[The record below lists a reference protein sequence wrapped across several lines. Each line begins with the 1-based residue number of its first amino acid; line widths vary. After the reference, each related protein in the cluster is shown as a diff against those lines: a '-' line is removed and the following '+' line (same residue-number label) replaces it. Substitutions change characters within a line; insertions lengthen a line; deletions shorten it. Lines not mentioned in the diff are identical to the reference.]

1 MTTSF
6 HGHEHCC
13 ATDGQTGMRQR
24 LQHVHTAQRQQPQH
38 QNHVQHHSSQHQIHQ
53 HHQHQTHHQHPI
65 HQQHFSQHQ
74 IHQQHSSQHQV
85 QPQQQPQIHQQHSSQ
100 HQVRHQHQIHQQ
112 HSSQHQVQPQ
122 QQQPQIHQQHSSQH
136 QVQQQQQQ
144 PQIHQQHSSQHQV
157 HHQHQIHQQHSSHH
171 QVQQQQQQP
180 QIHQQH
186 SSQHQVHHQ
195 HQIHQQHS
203 SHHQVQ
209 QQQQQPQIHQQHS
222 SQHQVRHQH
231 QIHQQRSSQDQVH
244 QLLQHHTHSAQLPL
258 HNCHRYYSS
267 CTLPATSRNKGKF
280 TNLRDSVKKSPTKS
294 KAKVEASAD
303 VLWPSSSWGS
313 LAFEKA
319 SPAPVVVNTDSI
331 DTQPYVNG
339 TEADYEYEEIT
350 LERGNSG
357 LGFSIAGGTDNPH
370 IGEDPSIFI
379 TKIIAGGAAA
389 QDGRL
394 RVNDSILR
402 VNDVDVRDVTHS
414 KAVEALKEAGCIVRL
429 YVRRRKALTEKMVD
443 IKLVKGPK
451 GLGFSI
457 AGGVGNQ
464 HIPGD
469 NSIYVTKIIEGGAAH
484 KDGKLQIGDKLLAV
498 NCVCLEE
505 VSHEDAVAA
514 LKNTPDVVY
523 LKVAKPTSVF
533 MNDSYAPPDITNSYS
548 QHMDNHITP
557 SGYLTQ
563 ASNPATPGRYSP
575 ITKGMLGD
583 DELTREPRKVVL
595 HRGSTGLGFNIVGGE
610 DGEGIFISFI
620 LAGGPADLCGELRK
634 GDRII
639 SVNGVDLRS
648 ATHEQA
654 AAALKNAGQT
664 VTIVA
669 QYRPEEYSRFEAK
682 IHDLREQMMNSSIS
696 SGSGSLRTSQKRTLY
711 VRALFD
717 YDKTKDSGLPSQ
729 GLNFKFGD
737 ILHVLNASDDEWWQA
752 RQVTVDGEVEEVGV
766 IPSKRRVE
774 KKERA
779 RLKTVKFNAKSRD
792 KGQSVNDKRKKNLF
806 PRKFPFYKNKDH
818 SEQETSDVDQH
829 VTSNASDSESSYRGQ
844 EEYVLSYETVVQ
856 QEVNYTRPVIILGPM
871 KDRINDDL
879 ISEFPDK
886 FGSCV
891 PHTTR
896 PKRDYEVDGRDYHF
910 VTSREQMEKD
920 IQDHKFIEAGQY
932 NNHLYGTSVQSV
944 REVAEKGKHCILDVS
959 GNAIKRLQLAQLHPI
974 AVFIK
979 PKSVENILE
988 MNKRLTEEQGRK
1000 TFDRAM
1006 KLEQEFTEHFTAIV
1020 QGDTLEEIYSQVK
1033 QIIEEQS
1040 GPYIWVPAKD
1050 KL

>member
-1 MTTSF
+1 MPVRKK
-6 HGHEHCC
+6 
-13 ATDGQTGMRQR
+13 D
-24 LQHVHTAQRQQPQH
+24 AQRALLLLEEYRSKLSNTEDRQLRNSIQRVIDIFQSNLFQALIDIQEFYEVTLLDNQRCGESVKVPDAMPPVNLWDFSSIQSTTVTSDTLPSLSTSIEDSPLLNEILHVLAKAKSSHSELDQKYRQHDEDTGSPQE
-38 QNHVQHHSSQHQIHQ
+38 QSSPQFTDEAPGPELVQVAEKNLSQIENVHGYVAHAHISPMKVESLECIFDGPS
-53 HHQHQTHHQHPI
+53 TVVNEESPPPPTTPL
-65 HQQHFSQHQ
+65 SNPY
-74 IHQQHSSQHQV
+74 
-85 QPQQQPQIHQQHSSQ
+85 PQSP
-100 HQVRHQHQIHQQ
+100 VT
-112 HSSQHQVQPQ
+112 
-122 QQQPQIHQQHSSQH
+122 
-136 QVQQQQQQ
+136 VQQTDAV
-144 PQIHQQHSSQHQV
+144 PPSTLIIPVIPISTVPAEPAVISPSTSQAN
-157 HHQHQIHQQHSSHH
+157 
-171 QVQQQQQQP
+171 P
-180 QIHQQH
+180 
-186 SSQHQVHHQ
+186 
-195 HQIHQQHS
+195 
-203 SHHQVQ
+203 
-209 QQQQQPQIHQQHS
+209 P
-222 SQHQVRHQH
+222 
-231 QIHQQRSSQDQVH
+231 
-244 QLLQHHTHSAQLPL
+244 
-258 HNCHRYYSS
+258 
-267 CTLPATSRNKGKF
+267 
-280 TNLRDSVKKSPTKS
+280 
-294 KAKVEASAD
+294 
-303 VLWPSSSWGS
+303 
-313 LAFEKA
+313 
-319 SPAPVVVNTDSI
+319 PVVVNTESLDSA
-331 DTQPYVNG
+331 PYVNG
-339 TEADYEYEEIT
+339 TEADFEYEEIT

-379 TKIIAGGAAA
+379 TKVIPGGAAA

-394 RVNDSILR
+394 RVNDVILR
-402 VNDVDVRDVTHS
+402 VNEVDVRDVTHS
-414 KAVEALKEAGCIVRL
+414 KAVEALKEAGSLVRL
-429 YVRRRKALTEKMVD
+429 YVRRRKSASEKVME
-443 IKLVKGPK
+443 IKLIKGPK

-484 KDGKLQIGDKLLAV
+484 KDGRLQIGDKLLAV
-498 NCVCLEE
+498 NSSCLEE
-505 VSHEDAVAA
+505 VTHEHAVTA

-523 LKVAKPTSVF
+523 LKVAKPNSVF
-533 MNDSYAPPDITNSYS
+533 MNDSFAPPDITNSYS
-548 QHMDNHITP
+548 QHMENHISPP
-557 SGYLTQ
+557 SYLSQ
-563 ASNPATPGRYSP
+563 PLPPVHSGRYSP
-575 ITKGMLGD
+575 TPKTTVGED
-583 DELTREPRKVVL
+583 DVTREPRKVVL

-634 GDRII
+634 GDRLV
-639 SVNGVDLRS
+639 SVNGIDLRS

-696 SGSGSLRTSQKRTLY
+696 SGSGSLRTNQKRSLY

-737 ILHVLNASDDEWWQA
+737 ILHVVNASDDEWWQA
-752 RQVTVDGEVEEVGV
+752 RQVTPQGEVEEMGV

-779 RLKTVKFNAKSRD
+779 RLKTVKFNPKSREKGD
-792 KGQSVNDKRKKNLF
+792 NPDDMLSKGQS
-806 PRKFPFYKNKDH
+806 
-818 SEQETSDVDQH
+818 
-829 VTSNASDSESSYRGQ
+829 GQ
-844 EEYVLSYETVVQ
+844 EEYVLSYEPVCQ
-856 QEVNYTRPVIILGPM
+856 QEVNYSRPVIILGPM
-871 KDRINDDL
+871 KDRVNDDL

-910 VTSREQMEKD
+910 VVSREQMERD
-920 IQDHKFIEAGQY
+920 IQEHKFIEAGQY

-959 GNAIKRLQLAQLHPI
+959 GNAIKRLQVAVLYPI
-974 AVFIK
+974 AIFIK
-979 PKSVENILE
+979 PKSVENIME

-1000 TFDRAM
+1000 TYDRAM
-1006 KLEQEFTEHFTAIV
+1006 KLEQEFMEHFTAIV
-1020 QGDTLEEIYSQVK
+1020 LGDTLEEIYDQVK

-1040 GPYIWVPAKD
+1040 GPYIWVQSKE

>member
-1 MTTSF
+1 MPIRKK
-6 HGHEHCC
+6 
-13 ATDGQTGMRQR
+13 D
-24 LQHVHTAQRQQPQH
+24 AQRALSLLEEYRTKL
-38 QNHVQHHSSQHQIHQ
+38 NHTEDWQLRLSIQRVIDIFQSNLFQALIDIQEFYEVTLLDNQKCRESPKTSEPMLPVNLWDFSSLKS
-53 HHQHQTHHQHPI
+53 TTVT
-65 HQQHFSQHQ
+65 S
-74 IHQQHSSQHQV
+74 
-85 QPQQQPQIHQQHSSQ
+85 
-100 HQVRHQHQIHQQ
+100 
-112 HSSQHQVQPQ
+112 
-122 QQQPQIHQQHSSQH
+122 
-136 QVQQQQQQ
+136 
-144 PQIHQQHSSQHQV
+144 
-157 HHQHQIHQQHSSHH
+157 
-171 QVQQQQQQP
+171 
-180 QIHQQH
+180 
-186 SSQHQVHHQ
+186 
-195 HQIHQQHS
+195 
-203 SHHQVQ
+203 
-209 QQQQQPQIHQQHS
+209 
-222 SQHQVRHQH
+222 
-231 QIHQQRSSQDQVH
+231 
-244 QLLQHHTHSAQLPL
+244 
-258 HNCHRYYSS
+258 N
-267 CTLPATSRNKGKF
+267 TLPSLSTSIEKYRHHDEDTFPQEQSSPQLTDEVPGPELVQVAEK
-280 TNLRDSVKKSPTKS
+280 NLSQIENVHGYVGHAHISPMKQTD
-294 KAKVEASAD
+294 AAP
-303 VLWPSSSWGS
+303 PSSPIIPVIPI
-313 LAFEKA
+313 
-319 SPAPVVVNTDSI
+319 SPIPAETAPVILPPTSQANPPPVVVNTDSL
-331 DTQPYVNG
+331 DTPPYVNG

-379 TKIIAGGAAA
+379 TKVIPGGAAA

-394 RVNDSILR
+394 RVNDVILR
-402 VNDVDVRDVTHS
+402 VNEADVRDVTHS
-414 KAVEALKEAGCIVRL
+414 RAVEALKEAGSLVHL
-429 YVRRRKALTEKMVD
+429 YVRRRKPVSEKVME

-484 KDGKLQIGDKLLAV
+484 KDGRLQIGDKLLAV
-498 NCVCLEE
+498 NSACLEE
-505 VSHEDAVAA
+505 VSHEHAVTA

-523 LKVAKPTSVF
+523 LKVAKPNSVF
-533 MNDSYAPPDITNSYS
+533 MNDSFAPPDITNSYS
-548 QHMDNHITP
+548 QHMENHISPPSYLGQPLPPEAP
-557 SGYLTQ
+557 SGH
-563 ASNPATPGRYSP
+563 YSP
-575 ITKGMLGD
+575 TPKSMLG
-583 DELTREPRKVVL
+583 EEVTREPRKVVL
-595 HRGSTGLGFNIVGGE
+595 HRGTTGLGFNIVGGE

-634 GDRII
+634 GDRLV

-669 QYRPEEYSRFEAK
+669 HYRPEEYSRFEAK

-696 SGSGSLRTSQKRTLY
+696 SGSGSLRTSQKRSLY
-711 VRALFD
+711 VRVLFD

-737 ILHVLNASDDEWWQA
+737 ILHVVNASDDEWWQA
-752 RQVTVDGEVEEVGV
+752 RQVTPEGEAEEVGV

-779 RLKTVKFNAKSRD
+779 RLKTVKFNSKSRD
-792 KGQSVNDKRKKNLF
+792 RGSLNDKRKKNLF
-806 PRKFPFYKNKDH
+806 SRKFPFYNKDA

-829 VTSNASDSESSYRGQ
+829 ITSNASDSESSYRGQ
-844 EEYVLSYETVVQ
+844 EEYVLSYEPVNQ
-856 QEVNYTRPVIILGPM
+856 QEVNYTRPVIVLGPM
-871 KDRINDDL
+871 KDRVNDDL

-896 PKRDYEVDGRDYHF
+896 PKRDYEVDTRDYHF
-910 VTSREQMEKD
+910 VVSREQMEKD

-979 PKSVENILE
+979 PKSMENIME
-988 MNKRLTEEQGRK
+988 MNKRLTEEQSRK
-1000 TFDRAM
+1000 TFDRAT

-1020 QGDTLEEIYSQVK
+1020 QGDTLEEIYEQVK
-1033 QIIEEQS
+1033 QTIEEQS
-1040 GPYIWVPAKD
+1040 GLFIWVLSKE

>member
-1 MTTSF
+1 MFKTVSKQHAPRHFYGISVLDQFKCSGSEKMSPSIKNLDCFSPMLCHCKVACSNSTVSLMF
-6 HGHEHCC
+6 GCKKYRYQDEDTPPQEHI
-13 ATDGQTGMRQR
+13 
-24 LQHVHTAQRQQPQH
+24 
-38 QNHVQHHSSQHQIHQ
+38 S
-53 HHQHQTHHQHPI
+53 
-65 HQQHFSQHQ
+65 
-74 IHQQHSSQHQV
+74 
-85 QPQQQPQIHQQHSSQ
+85 PQITNEVIGPELVHVSEKNLSEIENVHGFVSHS
-100 HQVRHQHQIHQQ
+100 HI
-112 HSSQHQVQPQ
+112 
-122 QQQPQIHQQHSSQH
+122 
-136 QVQQQQQQ
+136 
-144 PQIHQQHSSQHQV
+144 
-157 HHQHQIHQQHSSHH
+157 
-171 QVQQQQQQP
+171 
-180 QIHQQH
+180 
-186 SSQHQVHHQ
+186 
-195 HQIHQQHS
+195 
-203 SHHQVQ
+203 
-209 QQQQQPQIHQQHS
+209 
-222 SQHQVRHQH
+222 
-231 QIHQQRSSQDQVH
+231 
-244 QLLQHHTHSAQLPL
+244 
-258 HNCHRYYSS
+258 
-267 CTLPATSRNKGKF
+267 
-280 TNLRDSVKKSPTKS
+280 SPI
-294 KAKVEASAD
+294 KANPPP
-303 VLWPSSSWGS
+303 VL
-313 LAFEKA
+313 
-319 SPAPVVVNTDSI
+319 VNTDSLE
-331 DTQPYVNG
+331 TPTYVNG
-339 TEADYEYEEIT
+339 TDADYEYEEIT

-370 IGEDPSIFI
+370 IGDDSSIFI
-379 TKIIAGGAAA
+379 TKIITGGAAA

-394 RVNDSILR
+394 RVNDCILR
-402 VNDVDVRDVTHS
+402 VNEVDVCDVTHS
-414 KAVEALKEAGCIVRL
+414 KAVEALKEAGSIVRL
-429 YVRRRKALTEKMVD
+429 YVKRRKPVSEKIME
-443 IKLVKGPK
+443 IKLIKGPK

-498 NCVCLEE
+498 NNVCLEE
-505 VSHEDAVAA
+505 VTHEEAVTA
-514 LKNTPDVVY
+514 LKNTSDFVY
-523 LKVAKPTSVF
+523 LKVAKPTSMY
-533 MNDSYAPPDITNSYS
+533 MNDGCAPPDITNSSS
-548 QHMDNHITP
+548 QPVDNHVSPSSFLGQTP
-557 SGYLTQ
+557 
-563 ASNPATPGRYSP
+563 ASPARYSP
-575 ITKGMLGD
+575 VSKAVLGD
-583 DELTREPRKVVL
+583 DEITREPRKVVL

-620 LAGGPADLCGELRK
+620 LAGGPADLSGELRK

-639 SVNGVDLRS
+639 SVNSVDLRAAS
-648 ATHEQA
+648 HEQA
-654 AAALKNAGQT
+654 AAALKNAGQA

-696 SGSGSLRTSQKRTLY
+696 SGSGSLRTSQKRSLY

-737 ILHVLNASDDEWWQA
+737 ILHVINASDDEWWQA
-752 RQVTVDGEVEEVGV
+752 RQVTPDGESDEVGV

-779 RLKTVKFNAKSRD
+779 RLKTVKFNSKTRD
-792 KGQSVNDKRKKNLF
+792 KGQSFNDKRKKNLF
-806 PRKFPFYKNKDH
+806 SRKFPFYKNKDQ
-818 SEQETSDVDQH
+818 SEQETSDADQH

-844 EEYVLSYETVVQ
+844 EEYVLSYEPVNQ
-856 QEVNYTRPVIILGPM
+856 QEVNYTRPVIVLGPM

-920 IQDHKFIEAGQY
+920 IQEHKFIEAGQY

-959 GNAIKRLQLAQLHPI
+959 GNAIKRLQIAQLYPI
-974 AVFIK
+974 SIFIK
-979 PKSVENILE
+979 PKSMENIME
-988 MNKRLTEEQGRK
+988 MNKRLTEEQARK
-1000 TFDRAM
+1000 TFERAM

-1020 QGDTLEEIYSQVK
+1020 QGDTLEDIYNQVK

-1040 GPYIWVPAKD
+1040 GSYIWVPAKE

>member
-1 MTTSF
+1 MPVRKK
-6 HGHEHCC
+6 
-13 ATDGQTGMRQR
+13 D
-24 LQHVHTAQRQQPQH
+24 AQRALSLLEEYRTKL
-38 QNHVQHHSSQHQIHQ
+38 NHTEDWQLRLSIQRVIDIFQSNLFQALIDIQEFYEVTLLDNQKGVESPKASEPMPPVNLWDFSSFQS
-53 HHQHQTHHQHPI
+53 TTVT
-65 HQQHFSQHQ
+65 S
-74 IHQQHSSQHQV
+74 
-85 QPQQQPQIHQQHSSQ
+85 
-100 HQVRHQHQIHQQ
+100 
-112 HSSQHQVQPQ
+112 
-122 QQQPQIHQQHSSQH
+122 
-136 QVQQQQQQ
+136 
-144 PQIHQQHSSQHQV
+144 
-157 HHQHQIHQQHSSHH
+157 
-171 QVQQQQQQP
+171 
-180 QIHQQH
+180 
-186 SSQHQVHHQ
+186 
-195 HQIHQQHS
+195 
-203 SHHQVQ
+203 
-209 QQQQQPQIHQQHS
+209 
-222 SQHQVRHQH
+222 
-231 QIHQQRSSQDQVH
+231 D
-244 QLLQHHTHSAQLPL
+244 
-258 HNCHRYYSS
+258 
-267 CTLPATSRNKGKF
+267 TLPSLSTSIEKYRHHDEDTSPQEQSSPQLTDEGPGPELVQVAEK
-280 TNLRDSVKKSPTKS
+280 NLSQIENVHGYVSHAHISPM
-294 KAKVEASAD
+294 KVASLECIFDGPSTLGQQELPPPLPTAPYSQSHEAS
-303 VLWPSSSWGS
+303 LLPTCSSSTTYPQS
-313 LAFEKA
+313 QAPFQA
-319 SPAPVVVNTDSI
+319 NPPPVVVNTDSL
-331 DTQPYVNG
+331 DTPPYVNG

-379 TKIIAGGAAA
+379 TKVIPGGAAA

-394 RVNDSILR
+394 RVNDVILR
-402 VNDVDVRDVTHS
+402 VNEADVRDVTHS
-414 KAVEALKEAGCIVRL
+414 RAVEALKEAGSLVRL
-429 YVRRRKALTEKMVD
+429 YVRRRKPVSEKVME

-484 KDGKLQIGDKLLAV
+484 KDGRLQIGDKLLAV
-498 NCVCLEE
+498 NSACLEE
-505 VSHEDAVAA
+505 VSHEHAVTA

-523 LKVAKPTSVF
+523 LKVAKPNSVF
-533 MNDSYAPPDITNSYS
+533 MNDSFAPPDITNSYS
-548 QHMDNHITP
+548 QHMENHISPP
-557 SGYLTQ
+557 SYLGQ
-563 ASNPATPGRYSP
+563 PLPPVAPSGRYSP
-575 ITKGMLGD
+575 TPKSMLGED
-583 DELTREPRKVVL
+583 VTREPRKVVL
-595 HRGSTGLGFNIVGGE
+595 HRGATGLGFNIVGGE

-634 GDRII
+634 GDRLV

-669 QYRPEEYSRFEAK
+669 HYRPEEYSRFEAK

-696 SGSGSLRTSQKRTLY
+696 SGSGSLRTSQKRSLY

-737 ILHVLNASDDEWWQA
+737 ILHVVNASDDEWWQA
-752 RQVTVDGEVEEVGV
+752 RQVTPEGEAEEVGV

-779 RLKTVKFNAKSRD
+779 RLKTVKFNSKSRD
-792 KGQSVNDKRKKNLF
+792 RGQSINDKRKKNLF
-806 PRKFPFYKNKDH
+806 SRKFPFYNKDA
-818 SEQETSDVDQH
+818 SEQETSDVD
-829 VTSNASDSESSYRGQ
+829 RGQ
-844 EEYVLSYETVVQ
+844 EEYVLSYEPVSQ

-871 KDRINDDL
+871 KDRVNDDL

-896 PKRDYEVDGRDYHF
+896 PKRDYEVDTRDYHF
-910 VTSREQMEKD
+910 VVSREQMEKD

-979 PKSVENILE
+979 PKSVENIME

-1000 TFDRAM
+1000 TFDRAA

-1020 QGDTLEEIYSQVK
+1020 QGDTLEEIYEQVK

-1040 GPYIWVPAKD
+1040 GPFIWVLSKE